1 LTLEKIKGGIDQR
14 KNSLKHFKENVFPTT
29 SFFDNFFFL
38 QVFDNFFSF
47 FRCFGF
53 RSSSAMTC
61 FIKDGATRKKSLS
74 GKLKNPVK
82 TGYYFLENKGVFVKK
97 LTRNRSLE

>member
-1 LTLEKIKGGIDQR
+1 
-14 KNSLKHFKENVFPTT
+14 
-29 SFFDNFFFL
+29 
-38 QVFDNFFSF
+38 
-47 FRCFGF
+47 
-53 RSSSAMTC
+53 MTC

-74 GKLKNPVK
+74 GKLENPVK